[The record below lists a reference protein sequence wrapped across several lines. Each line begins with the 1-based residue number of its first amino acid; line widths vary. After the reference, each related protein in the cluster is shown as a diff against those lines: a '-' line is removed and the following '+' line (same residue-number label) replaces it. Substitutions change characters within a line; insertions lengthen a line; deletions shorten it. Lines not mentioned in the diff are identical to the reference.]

1 MATPCKVASV
11 PVAGERSG
19 SPHRL
24 TVALSTQTAE
34 QGRGRDGIG
43 VYTAALAKH
52 LPGAGVDVTGFSF
65 GQSVRVPGAAPMTLD
80 SYLSYVCRD
89 LVGWRKPFALPA
101 DVVHFT
107 DYHIVPCRA
116 PSVATL
122 HDAVPLKYP
131 EWVSPR
137 LRWAKNVIMKRMAR
151 HADKIVAVSHF
162 ATEELIEYFGVAP
175 ERIAVV
181 HGGIDEAW
189 LVSPGHPLPEVRAR
203 DGRVLKDY
211 FLCVGT
217 FQPRKNLDNMISAF
231 LSLPAEMRAA
241 HPLVVV
247 GRPGWRCG
255 STVERLQTLESAG
268 EAVHWLQD
276 VDSREALRAVYSS
289 ALALVFVSL
298 YEGFGIPV
306 LEAFATRIPVIT
318 STTSSLPEV
327 AGDAALL
334 VQPADVAGIADA
346 MSRIATSAQ
355 LRSDHVAAGSRRVV
369 QFTWNETARKLAAVY
384 ASLSRG

>member
-1 MATPCKVASV
+1 MAIPHPVDSVSGADERVGLTP
-11 PVAGERSG
+11 
-19 SPHRL
+19 RL

-43 VYTAALAKH
+43 VYTAALVKH

-65 GQSVRVPGAAPMTLD
+65 GRQVNVAGAGPMALD

-107 DYHIVPCRA
+107 DYHIVPCRV

-181 HGGIDEAW
+181 HGGIDEDW
-189 LVSPGHPLPEVRAR
+189 LVPSRHPLPEVRAR

-217 FQPRKNLDNMISAF
+217 FQPRKNLDNMIAAF
-231 LSLPAEMRAA
+231 LSLPADMRAA
-241 HPLVVV
+241 HPLVIV
-247 GRPGWRCG
+247 GRPGWRCAE
-255 STVERLQTLESAG
+255 TVERLQTLESAG

-276 VDSREALRAVYSS
+276 VDSREALRGVYSS

-334 VQPADVAGIADA
+334 VPPVDVAGIADA
-346 MSRIATSAQ
+346 MSKIATSAE
-355 LRSDHVAAGSRRVV
+355 LRSGLVEAGSRRVV
-369 QFTWNETARKLAAVY
+369 QFTWDETARKLADVY
-384 ASLSRG
+384 ASLARA